1 MLRNL
6 VHVVL
11 AVLLWVV
18 FVGYWWIVFRR
29 PINPDTAAAIAT
41 LAALSFFAILYL
53 YGWMV
58 YNIRL
63 AKRLPKRVRRRRGM
77 RGPIQDFL
85 GRWIVV
91 DHPTRV
97 MKANYIEVEV
107 RKNVVNDRNLEE
119 KIFRTTRTLG

>member
-11 AVLLWVV
+11 AVLLWLV
-18 FVGYWWIVFRR
+18 FVGYWLIVFRR

-41 LAALSFFAILYL
+41 LAALSFLAILYL

-63 AKRLPKRVRRRRGM
+63 AKRLPKRARRRRGM

-97 MKANYIEVEV
+97 MKANYVEVEV